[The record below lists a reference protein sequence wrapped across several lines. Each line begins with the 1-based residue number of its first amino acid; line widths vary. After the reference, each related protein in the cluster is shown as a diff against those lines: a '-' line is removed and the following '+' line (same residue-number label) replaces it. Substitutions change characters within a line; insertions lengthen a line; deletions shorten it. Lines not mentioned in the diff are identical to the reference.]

1 MWSFLSFRTI
11 VQSKFIVVCYCLILN
26 KHLKNALLRFPQ
38 MCSAAEDTIRAAAV
52 IDTTD
57 GVICSRK
64 TVMSHI
70 NVYCVLLDFI
80 CFYYF
85 WCVFMTSYPGT
96 LGKMAVASVFLSAL
110 DPFWQ
115 DLCISMEIRKGH
127 RWNNWLLHLHHDSW
141 AHPISIQ
148 FNAWWIQP
156 LSKKDTHSNQ
166 AYCHRSSPS
175 IMVILVLT
183 ITKPSHIYQL
193 VQSHWTV
200 SVRERSDLW
209 LSC

>member
-1 MWSFLSFRTI
+1 MFNFKQTFKKCFVAIPTDVFCCWGHHKS
-11 VQSKFIVVCYCLILN
+11 
-26 KHLKNALLRFPQ
+26 
-38 MCSAAEDTIRAAAV
+38 CSCNRYNRW
-52 IDTTD
+52 
-57 GVICSRK
+57 GNLSRK

-96 LGKMAVASVFLSAL
+96 LEKMAVASVFLSAL
-110 DPFWQ
+110 EPFWQ

-127 RWNNWLLHLHHDSW
+127 QWNNWLLHLHHDSW

-175 IMVILVLT
+175 IMVFLVLT